1 MSEPKTYRL
10 YLPLSVKVMIFA
22 MPIFLMVL
30 GLLLF
35 SGVLP
40 FRGSSQPPKVLG
52 IFWLAMIGWL
62 GYLILSVPHR
72 IEVSENGDVEF
83 RSLLRQRRMTSLE
96 IVSIKPEAS
105 SFGFLVVRG
114 SRRKIRLLNQFD
126 GFHDFLVNLKV
137 TNPTIE
143 LRGC

>member
-10 YLPLSVKVMIFA
+10 YLPLSVKGVIFA

-35 SGVLP
+35 LDILP
-40 FRGSSQPPKVLG
+40 FRGSPQPPKAIG
-52 IFWLAMIGWL
+52 IIWLALIAWL
-62 GYLILSVPHR
+62 WYSILSIPHR
-72 IEVSENGDVEF
+72 IEISESGEVEF
-83 RSLLRQRRMTSLE
+83 RSLLRRRRMTSLE

-126 GFHDFLVNLKV
+126 GFHDFLINLKAS
-137 TNPTIE
+137 NPTIV